1 MPYHLLKLNIWP
13 PLKQVRKRF
22 GIGHFLIN
30 WELLDITSSPT
41 TIYSDSQGSIALV
54 KNPEY
59 HSRTKHIDIRHHF
72 VREHVF
78 SGETIFKFVG
88 TENMIAD
95 VLTKPLGK
103 IKHQLMIQS
112 MGLKSI
118 MSGSVGSH

>member
-1 MPYHLLKLNIWP
+1 MASTQASKEAIWYRSFFDQ
-13 PLKQVRKRF
+13 L
-22 GIGHFLIN
+22 GITR
-30 WELLDITSSPT
+30 ITSSPT
-41 TIYSDSQGSIALV
+41 TLYSDSQGSIALV

-78 SGETIFKFVG
+78 SGETIFEFVR

-103 IKHQLMIQS
+103 VKHQLMIQS
-112 MGLKSI
+112 MGIKSI